1 MPTQVQFRRGTTA
14 ESNAFTGVVGEISID
29 TQKHSIRVHDGTQ
42 VGGYELALAS
52 LSNATFGANVATFL
66 ATPSS
71 ANLAAAV
78 TDETGSGALVFATSP
93 TLVTPALGTP
103 ASGIMTNVSGTA
115 ASLTAGNVTT
125 NANLT
130 GHVTSVGNA
139 AVLGSFTSSQLAT
152 ALTDET
158 GSGAA
163 VFATSPTLVTPAL
176 GTPASGTMTNVTG
189 TASGLTAGNVTT
201 NANLTGHVT
210 SVGNAAVLG
219 SFTSAQLAAAL
230 TDETGSG
237 AAVFANTPTLVT
249 PAIGAA
255 TGSSLT
261 LTNITLASNGN
272 ATVLGTLD
280 LGNES
285 DTTIARSAAG
295 VITVEGVEVVT
306 LTRSQTLTNKTL
318 TSPTMT
324 APALGTPASGI
335 MTNVTGT
342 ASGLTAGNVTT
353 NANLTGHV
361 TSVGNA
367 AVLGSFTS
375 AQLAAALTDE
385 TGTGAAVFA
394 GGPTF
399 TGTVNAASL
408 TLSGDLIVN
417 GTTTTV
423 NSNTVSIGDNI
434 LVLNSDEAGTPS
446 QNAGIEI
453 ERGTSTNA
461 SLIWDETA
469 DVWKAGLTAAEV
481 ELVTLTGTQTLTNKT
496 LTSPTMTAPALGT
509 PASGTMTNVTGTA
522 SGLTAGNVTT
532 NANLTGN
539 VTSVGNAT
547 TIASGVVTSDMIVD
561 GTIVN
566 GDINASAAIVD
577 TKLATISTGGKVS
590 NSATTATNAN
600 TASAIVARD
609 GSGNFSAGTITAA
622 LTGNAS
628 TVTTNA
634 NLTGHITSTGNAAV
648 LGSFTSAQL
657 LAALTDETGTGAAVF
672 ATSPTLVTP
681 ALGTPASGVVTNLT
695 GTASINING
704 TVGATTATTASF
716 TGTTFT
722 LDQKSNTAFAT
733 PAALTATG
741 SRSFASTVSGGA
753 VMGFGTT
760 NDVALMN
767 RAGTVCLGVGPNT
780 TAINIPGALAVTGT
794 LASGALTV
802 TGAITATSEITAYF
816 SDARLKDF
824 HGTIDNALNKV
835 NSLNGYYFTENEVAK
850 SLGYDNDARQVGVS
864 AQEVLAVMPEVIGV
878 APIDGE
884 YMAVRYEKLV
894 PLLIEAIKEL
904 TAKVTELEKKN

>member
-318 TSPTMT
+318 TSPTLT
-324 APALGTPASGI
+324 SPALGTPASGI

-609 GSGNFSAGTITAA
+609 ASGNFSAGTITAA